1 MKISSAHCTVK
12 ISTSWQKL
20 REINSFDS
28 IHRYKQSFSKILIS
42 RNIFLLSE
50 FLFFSQ
56 RPSLEIPSDGI
67 ILGCLVVFAVI
78 PMLSLLCVCFVWI
91 LMDNLFYRNHPIFR
105 ENNPEVE
112 LIELVYVLPPDI
124 FVHGWLQSQFKKIWG
139 LSEKMKME
147 HQMLYLGNFHFF
159 GEIEFNC
166 GQ

>member
-1 MKISSAHCTVK
+1 MKK
-12 ISTSWQKL
+12 F
-20 REINSFDS
+20 REFNFQNDSFLCFIDIN
-28 IHRYKQSFSKILIS
+28 IHSLIIDFTKNSLSK
-42 RNIFLLSE
+42 
-50 FLFFSQ
+50 FLFFSH

-78 PMLSLLCVCFVWI
+78 PMLSLLCVCFIWI
-91 LMDNLFYRNHPIFR
+91 LMDNLYYRNHPIFR

-147 HQMLYLGNFHFF
+147 HQMLHLGNFHFF